1 VPDDY
6 GLLRIISMSERAGLL
21 GGELKVA
28 NKVEKVSTPVRSKV
42 FLRESSAAFDG
53 FVSGLHGFQSKVTP
67 LSL

>member
-1 VPDDY
+1 
-6 GLLRIISMSERAGLL
+6 L

-28 NKVEKVSTPVRSKV
+28 NQVEKETTLVRSNV

-53 FVSGLHGFQSKVTP
+53 LVSGLHGFQSKVTP

>member
-1 VPDDY
+1 
-6 GLLRIISMSERAGLL
+6 L

-28 NKVEKVSTPVRSKV
+28 NQVEKETTLVRSKV